1 MPRIE
6 KLEPIENGVNIETLE
21 TGGKVEVNLK
31 RIIACFTVTPDK
43 DPRKV
48 LHCVKVQRVGDCLR
62 YTATCGRRALILEAI
77 TMDPGE
83 LEQCTLENLEYV
95 LIHKDSIPQI
105 KLALKYIRTMSDFTL
120 SWDSKGTNASLQL
133 QENAPKYPVVLIDG
147 NYPNTEKALQRPEGC
162 EPWHCKTEGSL
173 AFNPEL
179 MSVEK
184 IQKALEG
191 LNRSARMTTRLYD
204 ANSPLWVT
212 LYGGGSYTI
221 GTGKMQSTSLAP
233 MEIEVWSDSPLGM
246 ERYWLAV
253 MPCKVH
259 SEEESAEDE
268 SED

>member
-1 MPRIE
+1 MPRIK

-31 RIIACFTVTPDK
+31 RILACFTVTPDK

-62 YTATCGRRALILEAI
+62 YTATCGRRALILESQ
-77 TMDPGE
+77 MKPE
-83 LEQCTLENLEYV
+83 ESEQCTLRDLEYA

-120 SWDSKGTNASLQL
+120 SWESKGTNASLQL

-147 NYPNTEKALQRPEGC
+147 NYPNIEKALQRPEGC

-179 MSVEK
+179 MSVEM

-191 LNRSARMTTRLYD
+191 LNHSARMTGGFGREND
-204 ANSPLWVT
+204 ARWVA
-212 LYGGGSYTI
+212 LYGGGSHTI
-221 GTGKMQSTSLAP
+221 GTGKMRSTSLAP
-233 MEIEVWSDSPLGM
+233 MEIDVWQDSPLGM